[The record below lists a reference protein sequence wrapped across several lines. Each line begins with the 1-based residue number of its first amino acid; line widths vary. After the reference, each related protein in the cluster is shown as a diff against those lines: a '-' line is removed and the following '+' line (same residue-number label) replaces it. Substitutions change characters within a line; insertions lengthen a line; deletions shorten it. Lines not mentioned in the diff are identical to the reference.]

1 MRRIY
6 SWLGVAFVSLLVAC
20 GGGSEDAAVPAG
32 IGASVTLDA
41 SRAVSDSIGSEG
53 GVLVATASSGIT
65 YTLTIPPGALPVPT
79 KITLTPIKDQQH
91 LPVSGGFA
99 AGADFQPAGLQFAQP
114 VRFSATPLP
123 APAAG
128 MQLIAITFEG
138 DGNALGLAP
147 LANGNGTSTTLLTHF
162 SGASFVFGTTAD
174 LELLARQAA
183 PGVASQAF
191 LNQLSGL
198 GPIASPGNPAALPI
212 LKAWFRSVVLP
223 ELQGAGTDAELLL
236 AIGDYAQW
244 HLAAAVYLQGQFPIQ
259 PLFPQPDTPVPG
271 LLAEEGQG
279 SQAAAPT
286 LRNAISGNNAVCVA
300 QRSLQAL
307 SNVLYWQ
314 RHAQYF
320 GVDTPAEHLDQAT
333 VLARICAKVVEVS
346 HSLTNPLQVGFPHTL
361 EVTFGLLFGN
371 DVTPTV
377 ELFGVTVSATG
388 ATVQNRSGFTNAA
401 GLWGGSVITA
411 QSSDVTIA
419 AQGCLLN
426 LNHVAATILCGTA
439 NIQNSGVN
447 LTGLWSGDIDG
458 IPVDLTISQ
467 NQNAVTGTY
476 ASPTA
481 TFNVQQLAGTISGT
495 LSGGT
500 LLNFSFNQTSQGQ
513 RPCVGT
519 FSGVPQASS
528 MAITGTAT
536 GTDCAGRSRDD
547 TFLFVPVTTGFSVAG
562 IYFTHQ
568 CNGALICVAG
578 VFQYGNK
585 LFIDADVVYR
595 ATITGTQYAGVGT
608 LPGCSPH
615 TPCVADPT
623 RTITGSFGGA
633 GLSGTVVG
641 PTLGTVSFSLPK
653 FP

>member
-1 MRRIY
+1 MRRIC
-6 SWLGVAFVSLLVAC
+6 SWLGAAFVSLLVAC

-147 LANGNGTSTTLLTHF
+147 QANGNGTSTTLLTHF

-174 LELLARQAA
+174 LDLLARQAA
-183 PGVASQAF
+183 IGVASQAF
-191 LNQLSGL
+191 LNQLGGL
-198 GPIASPGNPAALPI
+198 GPIAPPGNPAALPI

-320 GVDTPAEHLDQAT
+320 GVDTPAEQLDQAT

-419 AQGCLLN
+419 AQGCLLD
-426 LNHVAATILCGTA
+426 LSHTAATLLCGTA

-481 TFNVQQLAGTISGT
+481 TFNVHQLAGTISGT

-536 GTDCAGRSRDD
+536 GTDCVGRARDD
-547 TFLFVPVTTGFSVAG
+547 TFLFVPITTGFSVAG

-585 LFIDADVVYR
+585 LFIGADVVYR

-633 GLSGTVVG
+633 SLSGTVVG

>member
-1 MRRIY
+1 MRRIC
-6 SWLGVAFVSLLVAC
+6 SWLGAASVGLLVAC
-20 GGGSEDAAVPAG
+20 GGGSEDRAVPTG

-41 SRAVSDSIGSEG
+41 SRAVSDSIGSDG
-53 GVLVATASSGIT
+53 GVLVATTSSGIT

-123 APAAG
+123 AAPAG
-128 MQLIAITFEG
+128 MQPTAITFEG
-138 DGNALGLAP
+138 DGNAVGLAP
-147 LANGNGTSTTLLTHF
+147 LTNRNGIATILLTHF

-174 LELLARQAA
+174 LDLLARQAA
-183 PGVASQAF
+183 IGVASQAF
-191 LNQLSGL
+191 LNQLVAL
-198 GPIASPGNPAALPI
+198 GPISPPGNPAALPI
-212 LKAWFRSVVLP
+212 LKVWFRDVVLP
-223 ELQGAGTDAELLL
+223 ELLGAGTDAELLL
-236 AIGDYAQW
+236 AIGDYSQW
-244 HLAAAVYLQGQFPIQ
+244 HLAAAIYLQGQFPIQ
-259 PLFPQPDTPVPG
+259 PLFPRPDTPIAG
-271 LLAEEGQG
+271 LLAEEGQA

-286 LRNAISGNNAVCVA
+286 LRNAISGSNAVCLA
-300 QRSLQAL
+300 QHSLQAL

-320 GVDTPAEHLDQAT
+320 GVDTPAEQLDQAT
-333 VLARICAKVVEVS
+333 VLARVCAKVVEVN

-377 ELFGVTVSATG
+377 QLFGVTVSATG
-388 ATVQNRSGFTNAA
+388 AAVQNPTGFTNAA

-426 LNHVAATILCGTA
+426 LSHTAATLLCGTA

-481 TFNVQQLAGTISGT
+481 TFNSQQLAGTISGT
-495 LSGGT
+495 LSGGA
-500 LLNFSFNQTSQGQ
+500 LLNFSFNQTSQA
-513 RPCVGT
+513 RAPCVGS

-528 MAITGTAT
+528 TAITGTAT
-536 GTDCAGRSRDD
+536 GTDCVGRSRDD
-547 TFLFVPVTTGFSVAG
+547 IFLFEPITTGFSVAG
-562 IYFTHQ
+562 IYFTDQ
-568 CNGALICVAG
+568 CNGALICVVS
-578 VFQYGNK
+578 VFQYGNM

-608 LPGCSPH
+608 LPGCGPH
-615 TPCVADPT
+615 TACVADPT
-623 RTITGSFGGA
+623 RTITGSFAGA

-641 PTLGTVSFSLPK
+641 STLGTVSFSLPK